1 MGSTCQT
8 WWYSIRVRLSR
19 LRARVGNNFEI
30 VRSGGKKKNIGEKV
44 LNNFQKGEEHSS
56 FYFFEIKNHQTIF
69 PICISIVYIYIH
81 VYRDTRSRKTIFIIN
96 IYIYIYIFQ
105 KSFYFFYYLFN
116 FSFPIDDF
124 LPLIHSSSTAHGRR
138 SAATD
143 IKKRINAAS
152 HVRSFI
158 RRYTCNDAIRKHR
171 ACERERERY
180 PWAIRRA
187 GLTFIL
193 APRYIENPAPF
204 PCGYRLQVR
213 VPRGPR

>member
-44 LNNFQKGEEHSS
+44 LNNFQKGEKHSS

-81 VYRDTRSRKTIFIIN
+81 VYRDTRSFEKNYIYHKR
-96 IYIYIYIFQ
+96 YIYIYIFQ

-116 FSFPIDDF
+116 FSFPIDD
-124 LPLIHSSSTAHGRR
+124 SSP
-138 SAATD
+138 
-143 IKKRINAAS
+143 
-152 HVRSFI
+152 SFI
-158 RRYTCNDAIRKHR
+158 RH
-171 ACERERERY
+171 
-180 PWAIRRA
+180 PP
-187 GLTFIL
+187 LTVVDPPQRIL
-193 APRYIENPAPF
+193 KS
-204 PCGYRLQVR
+204 V
-213 VPRGPR
+213 

>member
-56 FYFFEIKNHQTIF
+56 FYFFEIKNQLSF
-69 PICISIVYIYIH
+69 QSVYPLYIYIH

-96 IYIYIYIFQ
+96 DIYIYIVQ

-124 LPLIHSSSTAHGRR
+124 LPLIHSSSTAYGRR

-158 RRYTCNDAIRKHR
+158 RRYTCNDAVRKHR
-171 ACERERERY
+171 ACERERERD
-180 PWAIRRA
+180 IRGRSGA
-187 GLTFIL
+187 
-193 APRYIENPAPF
+193 
-204 PCGYRLQVR
+204 QV
-213 VPRGPR
+213 

>member
-1 MGSTCQT
+1 MYT
-8 WWYSIRVRLSR
+8 YI
-19 LRARVGNNFEI
+19 EI
-30 VRSGGKKKNIGEKV
+30 LV
-44 LNNFQKGEEHSS
+44 
-56 FYFFEIKNHQTIF
+56 
-69 PICISIVYIYIH
+69 
-81 VYRDTRSRKTIFIIN
+81 RSRKTIFIIN
-96 IYIYIYIFQ
+96 DIYIYRSKILLLLL
-105 KSFYFFYYLFN
+105 LFIQLFLSN
-116 FSFPIDDF
+116 RRF

-158 RRYTCNDAIRKHR
+158 RRYTCTDAVRKHR

>member
-96 IYIYIYIFQ
+96 IYIYIYISFKNPSTSFIIYSTFPFQ
-105 KSFYFFYYLFN
+105 ST
-116 FSFPIDDF
+116 I
-124 LPLIHSSSTAHGRR
+124 SSP
-138 SAATD
+138 
-143 IKKRINAAS
+143 
-152 HVRSFI
+152 SFI
-158 RRYTCNDAIRKHR
+158 RH
-171 ACERERERY
+171 
-180 PWAIRRA
+180 PP
-187 GLTFIL
+187 LTVVDPPQRIL
-193 APRYIENPAPF
+193 KS
-204 PCGYRLQVR
+204 V
-213 VPRGPR
+213 

>member
-81 VYRDTRSRKTIFIIN
+81 IYRDTRSFEKNYIYHKR
-96 IYIYIYIFQ
+96 YIYIYLSKILLLLLLFIQ
-105 KSFYFFYYLFN
+105 LFLSNRRFPPPHSFV
-116 FSFPIDDF
+116 
-124 LPLIHSSSTAHGRR
+124 IHRSRSS
-138 SAATD
+138 
-143 IKKRINAAS
+143 
-152 HVRSFI
+152 I
-158 RRYTCNDAIRKHR
+158 RRN
-171 ACERERERY
+171 
-180 PWAIRRA
+180 
-187 GLTFIL
+187 
-193 APRYIENPAPF
+193 
-204 PCGYRLQVR
+204 GY
-213 VPRGPR
+213 

>member
-81 VYRDTRSRKTIFIIN
+81 VYRDTRSFEKNYIYHKR
-96 IYIYIYIFQ
+96 YIYISFKNPSTSFIIYSTFPFQ
-105 KSFYFFYYLFN
+105 ST
-116 FSFPIDDF
+116 I
-124 LPLIHSSSTAHGRR
+124 SSP
-138 SAATD
+138 
-143 IKKRINAAS
+143 
-152 HVRSFI
+152 SFI
-158 RRYTCNDAIRKHR
+158 RH
-171 ACERERERY
+171 
-180 PWAIRRA
+180 PP
-187 GLTFIL
+187 LTVVDPPQRIL
-193 APRYIENPAPF
+193 KS
-204 PCGYRLQVR
+204 V
-213 VPRGPR
+213 

>member
-44 LNNFQKGEEHSS
+44 LNNFQKGEEHSN

-96 IYIYIYIFQ
+96 DIYIYLSKILLLLLLFIQLFLSNRRFPPPH
-105 KSFYFFYYLFN
+105 SFV
-116 FSFPIDDF
+116 
-124 LPLIHSSSTAHGRR
+124 IHRSRSS
-138 SAATD
+138 
-143 IKKRINAAS
+143 
-152 HVRSFI
+152 I
-158 RRYTCNDAIRKHR
+158 RRN
-171 ACERERERY
+171 
-180 PWAIRRA
+180 
-187 GLTFIL
+187 
-193 APRYIENPAPF
+193 
-204 PCGYRLQVR
+204 GY
-213 VPRGPR
+213 